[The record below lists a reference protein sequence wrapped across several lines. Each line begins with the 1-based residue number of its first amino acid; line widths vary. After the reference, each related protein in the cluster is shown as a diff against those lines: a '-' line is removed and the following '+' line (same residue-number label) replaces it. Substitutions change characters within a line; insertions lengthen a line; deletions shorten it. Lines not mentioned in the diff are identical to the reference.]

1 MARQK
6 VSDAQAQ
13 LAQLREQIGY
23 HNRRYH
29 SLDDP
34 EISDSEFDALFDEL
48 LDLEAKHPELVTQD
62 SPSQGVGASARSEFA
77 SIAHQSPMLSLD
89 KVGDAADLAAWVER
103 CRKSLDGEDMQFTC
117 EPKIDGVAVSL
128 TYEKGRLTLAATR
141 GDGQTGEDVTANA
154 RTLPAIPLRLAGR
167 DLPSRCEVR
176 GEIYMTKAAME
187 AFNERARRQGEK
199 TLVNPRNGAA
209 GSLRQL
215 DPRVTAKRPLDI
227 CCYSLGQVQGNWQP
241 ATQREALEQLKAWG
255 LKINPEMELAEDL
268 AACQRYVEQLAAR
281 RDDLAYEIDGAVL
294 KVDSLDQQR
303 RLGAVTRKPRWAMAY
318 KYPAEEAT
326 TQILGVEFQVGR
338 TGAVTPVAKLAP
350 VFVGGVTVSNATL
363 HNMDE
368 IQRLDLRIGDW
379 AMVRRAGDV
388 IPQVASVIT
397 SRRPEDAQAVELPAA
412 CPACDSPIVRSDE
425 EAVARCGA
433 GPLTCPA
440 QRKEGLKHY
449 ASRLAM
455 DIEGLGDK
463 LIDQLVDKGMVQAP
477 ADLLR
482 LERDALA
489 ALERM
494 GEKSADNLLAALQ
507 GSKNT
512 TLARFIYALGIRE
525 VGEATA
531 QNLANHF
538 GNLDA
543 LRAADAED
551 LEAVPDVGPIV
562 ATKVA
567 AWFQDERNAQIV
579 NNLIKE
585 GVQWPDVEIAAAKP
599 LTGQAWV
606 LTGALENLTR
616 QQAKEHL
623 VALGARVAGSVSAKT
638 AQVIAGARAGSKLA
652 QAEKLDVPVMDETQF
667 LEWLK
672 EQGIEAES

>member
-1 MARQK
+1 
-6 VSDAQAQ
+6 
-13 LAQLREQIGY
+13 
-23 HNRRYH
+23 
-29 SLDDP
+29 
-34 EISDSEFDALFDEL
+34 
-48 LDLEAKHPELVTQD
+48 
-62 SPSQGVGASARSEFA
+62 
-77 SIAHQSPMLSLD
+77 
-89 KVGDAADLAAWVER
+89 
-103 CRKSLDGEDMQFTC
+103 
-117 EPKIDGVAVSL
+117 
-128 TYEKGRLTLAATR
+128 
-141 GDGQTGEDVTANA
+141 
-154 RTLPAIPLRLAGR
+154 
-167 DLPSRCEVR
+167 
-176 GEIYMTKAAME
+176 
-187 AFNERARRQGEK
+187 
-199 TLVNPRNGAA
+199 
-209 GSLRQL
+209 
-215 DPRVTAKRPLDI
+215 
-227 CCYSLGQVQGNWQP
+227 
-241 ATQREALEQLKAWG
+241 
-255 LKINPEMELAEDL
+255 
-268 AACQRYVEQLAAR
+268 
-281 RDDLAYEIDGAVL
+281 
-294 KVDSLDQQR
+294 
-303 RLGAVTRKPRWAMAY
+303 MAY

-326 TQILGVEFQVGR
+326 TQVLGVEFQVGR
-338 TGAVTPVAKLAP
+338 TGAITPVAKLAP

-388 IPQVASVIT
+388 IPQVASVIA
-397 SRRPEDAQAVELPAA
+397 SRRPADAQAVELPAA
-412 CPACDSPIVRSDE
+412 CPACGSPIVRSEE

-433 GPLTCPA
+433 GPLSCPA

-463 LIDQLVDKGMVQAP
+463 LIDQLVDRGMVQAP

-507 GSKNT
+507 GSKRT

-562 ATKVA
+562 AAKVA
-567 AWFQDERNAQIV
+567 AWFGDERNARIV
-579 NNLIKE
+579 NDLIDE
-585 GVQWPDVEIAAAKP
+585 GVKWPDVETAAAKP
-599 LTGQAWV
+599 LAGQAWV
-606 LTGALENLTR
+606 LTGALESLTR
-616 QQAKEHL
+616 QQAKAHL

-638 AQVIAGARAGSKLA
+638 AQVVAGTRAGSKLA
-652 QAEKLDVPVMDETQF
+652 QAEKLGVPVMDEAQF

-672 EQGIEAES
+672 EQG